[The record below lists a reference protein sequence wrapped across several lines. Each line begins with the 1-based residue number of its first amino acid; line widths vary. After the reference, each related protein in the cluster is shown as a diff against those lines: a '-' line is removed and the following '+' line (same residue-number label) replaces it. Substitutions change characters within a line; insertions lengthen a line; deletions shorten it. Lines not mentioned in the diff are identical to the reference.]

1 MSSGEESKACSACG
15 ARKEAACFSKTQWRA
30 KAYSR
35 KCLVCAAA
43 VCGPP
48 VPLVPGDRVRLH
60 SLASAAHNNK
70 LGVVENFIF
79 ASGRWEVK
87 LDSAHSLSVRPQNL
101 TRVTAGTAAP
111 GLQAGAAP
119 RQAAGDVVG
128 LTAQQLATR
137 LNELQAAGDWRG
149 LVALEKVALELSR
162 HMRGTDPRMAGA
174 ILHVFG
180 QGFNGLGD
188 YGRARELEEQRKAMA
203 EERGDRAEVAT
214 ACTNLGNN
222 YLSTG
227 DLKRASELHKQ
238 RKAISE
244 ALGDRAGVAT
254 ACGNLGNCYS
264 LAGDYGRAREML
276 EEHKAVAE
284 AMGDRK
290 GAAAACANLGSL
302 YQSMGDHGRAR
313 EMHEQ
318 HKAMAEALG
327 HRAGVAG
334 ALGNLG
340 NCYQSTGDYGRACA
354 LYKQSNA
361 IFEELGDCEGMSKS
375 CFNLGKCYLST
386 DEYGQ
391 AVSFFTEQYNL
402 AKRLQIGKDMT
413 DAALGIGVALRL
425 KVRDNLR
432 GRAAGASQL
441 PGLDSSAL
449 ACRDDACRDDACRDD
464 AVREAEKW
472 LQTARD
478 DGGLAAARLHLAHL
492 AFATGREDTALAHLQ
507 GYVSWCVGRGR
518 NLCAGCEQ
526 TRDEDA
532 QMLTCGGCRV
542 ARFCNADHQ
551 KMASK
556 SVASG
561 GGLLHGRHRDLCG
574 VLGKWRRQVVKDG
587 MSPDSC
593 RADLLAFLQQLS
605 EDLRP

>member
-1 MSSGEESKACSACG
+1 
-15 ARKEAACFSKTQWRA
+15 
-30 KAYSR
+30 
-35 KCLVCAAA
+35 VCAAA

-162 HMRGTDPRMAGA
+162 AMRGADPRMAGA
-174 ILHVFG
+174 ILHVIG

-238 RKAISE
+238 SKAISE

-441 PGLDSSAL
+441 PGPDSSAS
-449 ACRDDACRDDACRDD
+449 AAGDDG
-464 AVREAEKW
+464 VREAEKW
-472 LQTARD
+472 LQTALNS
-478 DGGLAAARLHLAHL
+478 GVTTAHLHLSHL
-492 AFATGREDTALAHLQ
+492 AFDAGQEDTALAHLQ
-507 GYVSWCVGRGR
+507 HYLSWWVGRAR
-518 NLCAGCEQ
+518 NRCAGCLQ
-526 TRDEDA
+526 TRGEDA

-551 KMASK
+551 KKASTNIK
-556 SVASG
+556 SGVP
-561 GGLLHGRHRDLCG
+561 LLLGRHKDMCG
-574 VLGKWRRQVVKDG
+574 VLGTWRQKVVKDG

-593 RADLLAFLQQLS
+593 RADLLAFLRQ
-605 EDLRP
+605 